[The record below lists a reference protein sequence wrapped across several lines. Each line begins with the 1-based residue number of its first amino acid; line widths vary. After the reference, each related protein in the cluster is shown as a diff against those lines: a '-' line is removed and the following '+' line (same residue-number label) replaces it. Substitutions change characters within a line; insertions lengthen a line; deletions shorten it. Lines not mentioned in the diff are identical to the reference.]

1 MVDES
6 LYAYK
11 RSQLELTRS
20 DFHRYLYDDIN
31 WNARMV
37 AITGARGVGKSTMVL
52 QYLKSRISDSNVL
65 YISADHTYFSTHKLV
80 EVADEFSKEDGKLLV
95 IDEVHKYP
103 EWSRDLKQQQKK
115 KKKMLAVISLLDT
128 IQAECRQSGIGNRH
142 QQK

>member
-37 AITGARGVGKSTMVL
+37 AL
-52 QYLKSRISDSNVL
+52 QEHEA
-65 YISADHTYFSTHKLV
+65 SANQ
-80 EVADEFSKEDGKLLV
+80 
-95 IDEVHKYP
+95 P
-103 EWSRDLKQQQKK
+103 WSCN
-115 KKKMLAVISLLDT
+115 I
-128 IQAECRQSGIGNRH
+128 
-142 QQK
+142 

>member
-6 LYAYK
+6 LYAYM

-52 QYLKSRISDSNVL
+52 QYLKTRISGSKVS
-65 YISADHTYFSTHKLV
+65 YTFRPTTHISAH
-80 EVADEFSKEDGKLLV
+80 
-95 IDEVHKYP
+95 I
-103 EWSRDLKQQQKK
+103 
-115 KKKMLAVISLLDT
+115 
-128 IQAECRQSGIGNRH
+128 N
-142 QQK
+142 

>member
-6 LYAYK
+6 LYAYM

-52 QYLKSRISDSNVL
+52 QYLKTRISDSKVS
-65 YISADHTYFSTHKLV
+65 YTFRPTTHISAH
-80 EVADEFSKEDGKLLV
+80 
-95 IDEVHKYP
+95 I
-103 EWSRDLKQQQKK
+103 
-115 KKKMLAVISLLDT
+115 
-128 IQAECRQSGIGNRH
+128 N
-142 QQK
+142 

>member
-1 MVDES
+1 MPLQEHEAS
-6 LYAYK
+6 
-11 RSQLELTRS
+11 
-20 DFHRYLYDDIN
+20 
-31 WNARMV
+31 
-37 AITGARGVGKSTMVL
+37 GKSTMVL
-52 QYLKSRISDSNVL
+52 QYLKSRISDSKVL

-103 EWSRDLKQQQKK
+103 EWSRDLKQ
-115 KKKMLAVISLLDT
+115 KKMLAVISLLDT